1 MCLDIVVLVAPDKRD
16 DKRDDTRDAEV
27 DQLYQVPLGE
37 FTAARN
43 ALAKARGTD
52 GADIKSLEK
61 PTLSAWAVNQ
71 LYWHE
76 RATYDAL
83 IEAAIA
89 MRQAHVQVISGHSAD
104 VAAAEVAHASTRR
117 EASLAARRLI
127 EATGEKATP
136 ATIDA
141 IAETLQ
147 ALPAPDT
154 VPGRLAKPLKPLS
167 FAALMA
173 LGIPTQSAVRS
184 SPSAVHSPP
193 SAVRGPQSVPKKVRA
208 DRAAARR
215 AAERALKSAAAAE
228 TKAEA
233 VLETAKKVAA
243 DAERE
248 LARMRDQVLFL
259 EKQRH
264 DADGVVRKRERDV
277 LEATN
282 TRVQATQ
289 ALDQLPE

>member
-1 MCLDIVVLVAPDKRD
+1 MLVAPDKRD
-16 DKRDDTRDAEV
+16 FKRDDEV

-43 ALAKARGTD
+43 ALAKTRGAD

-71 LYWHE
+71 LYWQE
-76 RATYDAL
+76 RAIHDAL
-83 IEAAIA
+83 VDAAIA

-104 VAAAEVAHASTRR
+104 VASAEAAHASMRR
-117 EASLAARRLI
+117 EASHAARRLV
-127 EATGEKATP
+127 EGTGEKATP
-136 ATIDA
+136 ATLDA

-154 VPGRLAKPLKPLS
+154 VPGRLTKPLKPLS

-173 LGIPTQSAVRS
+173 LGIPVQPAVRAL
-184 SPSAVHSPP
+184 PAGASAK
-193 SAVRGPQSVPKKVRA
+193 AGPQSKKERA

-228 TKAEA
+228 AKAET
-233 VLETAKKVAA
+233 VLEAAKKVAA

-248 LARMRDQVLFL
+248 LARVRDQVLFL
-259 EKQRH
+259 EKQRN
-264 DADGVVRKRERDV
+264 DADGVVSKRERDV
-277 LEATN
+277 LDATN
-282 TRVQATQ
+282 TRIQAAQ
-289 ALDQLPE
+289 ALDLLPE

>member
-1 MCLDIVVLVAPDKRD
+1 MIVGSDA
-16 DKRDDTRDAEV
+16 DAEI
-27 DQLYQVPLGE
+27 DALYQVPLGE

-43 ALAKARGTD
+43 ALAKARGAD
-52 GADIKSLEK
+52 GADIKTLEK

-71 LYWHE
+71 LYWQE
-76 RATYDAL
+76 RAIYDAL
-83 IEAAIA
+83 VDAAIA

-104 VAAAEVAHASTRR
+104 VAAAEAAHASTRR
-117 EASLAARRLI
+117 DASHAARRLV
-127 EATGEKATP
+127 EASGEKATP

-154 VPGRLAKPLKPLS
+154 IPGRLTKPLKPLS

-173 LGIPTQSAVRS
+173 LGIPIQPAVRS
-184 SPSAVHSPP
+184 LPAGAVPLDGSSGQPEP
-193 SAVRGPQSVPKKVRA
+193 GRRLAKAGPQSVPKKVRA
-208 DRAAARR
+208 ERAAARR

-228 TKAEA
+228 AKAEA
-233 VLETAKKVAA
+233 VLDAAKKVAA

-259 EKQRH
+259 EKQRN

-277 LEATN
+277 LDATN
-282 TRVQATQ
+282 LRIQTAQ
-289 ALDQLPE
+289 ALDLLPE

>member
-1 MCLDIVVLVAPDKRD
+1 MNHEPQRGTSQVDIVVLVGS
-16 DKRDDTRDAEV
+16 DTRDDEV

-43 ALAKARGTD
+43 ALAKARGAA

-71 LYWHE
+71 LYWRE
-76 RATYDAL
+76 RSMYDAL
-83 IEAAIA
+83 VEASMA

-104 VAAAEVAHASTRR
+104 VAAAESAHASIRR
-117 EASLAARRLI
+117 DAAQTARRLI
-127 EATGEKATP
+127 EESGEKATP

-141 IAETLQ
+141 VAETLQ

-154 VPGRLAKPLKPLS
+154 TPGRLTKPLKPLS

-173 LGIPTQSAVRS
+173 LGIPIQSAVRS
-184 SPSAVHSPP
+184 
-193 SAVRGPQSVPKKVRA
+193 PQSGNGGPGSVSKKERA

-215 AAERALKSAAAAE
+215 AAERALRSAE
-228 TKAEA
+228 TAEAKAEA
-233 VLETAKKVAA
+233 VLEAAKKVVA

-259 EKQRH
+259 EKQRT
-264 DADGVVRKRERDV
+264 DAEGVVRKRERDV
-277 LEATN
+277 LDATN
-282 TRVQATQ
+282 LRIQAAQ